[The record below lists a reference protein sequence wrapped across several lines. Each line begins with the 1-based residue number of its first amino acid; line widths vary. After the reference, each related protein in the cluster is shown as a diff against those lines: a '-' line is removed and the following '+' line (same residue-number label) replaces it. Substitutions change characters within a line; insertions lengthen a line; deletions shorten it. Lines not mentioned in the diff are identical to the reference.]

1 MKKLL
6 FIPVVA
12 LLLLVSCTHTPD
24 YSPRKINYDR
34 DICAQC
40 LMGIADQQYAVQAIN
55 SYGDVLWFDD
65 IGCLHEYMKG
75 PQWKKFVGDKKVQIW
90 VGDSEHKGKWLD
102 AKKAWYTFGQHT
114 PMGYGYSAVGQPEDS
129 SFTFQQMFRRID
141 EGKTMREKFLE
152 KHKMMGKGMKKGMKE
167 ETKKK

>member
-1 MKKLL
+1 MKKLMFL
-6 FIPVVA
+6 PFV
-12 LLLLVSCTHTPD
+12 LLLLAAACTHAPD

-65 IGCLHEYMKG
+65 IGCLHEYMKS
-75 PQWKKFVGDKKVQIW
+75 PDWKKFTGGKKVQIW

-102 AKKAWYTFGQHT
+102 AEKAYYNFGKHT
-114 PMGYGYSAVGQPEDS
+114 PMGYGYSAVAQPNDS
-129 SFTFQQMFRRID
+129 TYTFQQMFKRID
-141 EGKTMREKFLE
+141 EGKTMREEFLKE
-152 KHKMMGKGMKKGMKE
+152 HKMMGKGMKKGMK
-167 ETKKK
+167 KK